1 MLSSPVIFFYG
12 FFVLLVFVI
21 GVAPTDFWR
30 RVGASLSG
38 RGARWRRARMEERFS
53 RTAGGASF
61 APDVSYVSAGVG
73 FALDSARL
81 LLFVAGERA
90 GRPAEALLPLSAF
103 RACATGVNTGG
114 FVEDNYLD
122 LLPADAASQA
132 WRISCGTDG
141 AMVEAIAERLGA
153 LGLPRI

>member
-1 MLSSPVIFFYG
+1 
-12 FFVLLVFVI
+12 
-21 GVAPTDFWR
+21 
-30 RVGASLSG
+30 
-38 RGARWRRARMEERFS
+38 
-53 RTAGGASF
+53 
-61 APDVSYVSAGVG
+61 
-73 FALDSARL
+73 
-81 LLFVAGERA
+81 
-90 GRPAEALLPLSAF
+90 LSAF